1 MDNERL
7 RQSEKGLRK
16 TNASLQRKCKVST
29 VAVLVV
35 CVCTYFVLVVV
46 PFYSGSVTISGVWFW
61 LHGGPV

>member
-16 TNASLQRKCKVST
+16 TNASLQRKCKVSS

-35 CVCTYFVLVVV
+35 CCVYFVLVVA
-46 PFYSGSVTISGVWFW
+46 PF
-61 LHGGPV
+61 